1 MKDNLMASSSRFAI
15 KEPVKILGGT
25 DGVQI
30 LGGTDGVQT
39 DKDTSVAGLKK
50 LSNEEKQNCL
60 ASGRSELKVNKAKRS
75 NKARLWITFPCPTS
89 SLKSMGLFPVS
100 SLSYLLRRQAERNKH
115 I

>member
-1 MKDNLMASSSRFAI
+1 MKNNLMASSSRFAI
-15 KEPVKILGGT
+15 KEPVK
-25 DGVQI
+25 I